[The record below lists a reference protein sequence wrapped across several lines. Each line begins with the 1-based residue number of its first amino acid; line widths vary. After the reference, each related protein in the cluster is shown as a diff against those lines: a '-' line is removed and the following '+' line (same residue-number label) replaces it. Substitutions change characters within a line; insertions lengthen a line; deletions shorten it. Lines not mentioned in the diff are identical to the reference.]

1 MSLLPANVSASG
13 NLTATLSMQTESL
26 YNPYTGTGAG
36 HIAFDAN
43 LQAQLTAVTSLK
55 NDITDYIRLRLGD
68 QIVDV
73 EADSDHYEM
82 GIKQA
87 LIRYRQKS
95 SNSVEES
102 YAFLD
107 LYPETQEYILP
118 NTVMDVKAIY
128 RRGIGSVT
136 GTTASQFEPFASGYL
151 NTYMLV
157 AGRVGGLASYE
168 LFVDYQKLAMRMFGG
183 FMNFTWNKVS
193 KKITLVRKIPFQG
206 SGATLRLRSLTAS
219 GTAPGSTVTFQIS
232 NQGPWNGVSV
242 GSTVAITNCP
252 VAGYNGTYI
261 ITTVDPTQQIFTF
274 LNTAALGATVVNDM
288 SLASTYVSSPSS
300 PDNAVTETV
309 LLHIY
314 NYKPDIMLL
323 NDPQV
328 FPWIQD
334 YAYALVLISVGNARE
349 KFATIAGPGGGT
361 SLNGAVLKQEGAELL
376 LKLDE
381 EIRNYVDG
389 GAPLTWIT
397 G

>member
-1 MSLLPANVSASG
+1 MSLLPANVSATG
-13 NLTATLSMQTESL
+13 NLTATLSMQTDSL

-43 LQAQLTAVTSLK
+43 LIAQLTSLDSQK
-55 NDITDYIRLRLGD
+55 NLIKDYIRLRMGD

-82 GIKQA
+82 GITQA
-87 LIRYRQKS
+87 LIRYRQRS

-183 FMNFTWNKVS
+183 FMNFTWNKVT

-206 SGATLRLRSLTAS
+206 SGATLRLKSLSAS

-232 NQGPWNGVSV
+232 SQGPWNGVSV

-252 VAGYNGTYI
+252 VSGYNGSYV
-261 ITTVDPTQQIFTF
+261 ITSVDPTQQVFTF

-288 SLASTYVSSPSS
+288 ALASTYVSSPSS
-300 PDNAVTETV
+300 PETAVTETV
-309 LLHIY
+309 LLHLY

-349 KFATIAGPGGGT
+349 KFAQIAGPQGGT
-361 SLNGAVLKQEGAELL
+361 SLNGSALKQEGAELL
-376 LKLDE
+376 VKLDE
-381 EIRNYVDG
+381 DIRNYVDG
-389 GAPLTWIT
+389 GQPMTWIT